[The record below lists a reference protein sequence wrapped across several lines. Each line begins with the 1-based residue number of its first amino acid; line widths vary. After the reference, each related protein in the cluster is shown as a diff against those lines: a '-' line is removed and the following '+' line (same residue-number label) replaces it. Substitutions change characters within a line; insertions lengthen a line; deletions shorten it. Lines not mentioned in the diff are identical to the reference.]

1 MFKDKINKVKD
12 KLIVIVKKVV
22 KYSYNIFNIIKD
34 KVIIIINKIKKI
46 DIDIIKDKLIFLKG
60 KFKNINLRK
69 DKFSIAIVCVVVLLF
84 IVIVRNSLAKDEI
97 YANVDVNNI
106 LMGTN
111 VLYMDN
117 TDYNECKFCNKARV
131 YLDDKGI
138 NYKYYNVASV
148 SNDKFKEDLELLGI
162 DKDLFGTPALIY
174 IEDGRMFANIINIS
188 DTDVIDSFIKDYSLD
203 KLK

>member
-138 NYKYYNVASV
+138 NYKYYNVSSV
-148 SNDKFKEDLELLGI
+148 SDDKFKEDLELLGI

-188 DTDVIDSFIKDYSLD
+188 DTDVIDSFIKDYRLD

>member
-12 KLIVIVKKVV
+12 KLIVIVKKVA

-34 KVIIIINKIKKI
+34 KAIIISNKILGF
-46 DIDIIKDKLIFLKG
+46 IKDKLIFLKG
-60 KFKNINLRK
+60 KFKNINLK
-69 DKFSIAIVCVVVLLF
+69 EDKFSIAIVCVVVVLF

-97 YANVDVNNI
+97 YANVDVNNV

-138 NYKYYNVASV
+138 NYKYYNVSSV
-148 SNDKFKEDLELLGI
+148 SDDKFKEDLKLLGI
-162 DKDLFGTPALIY
+162 DEDLFGTPALIY

>member
-12 KLIVIVKKVV
+12 KLIVIVKKVA

-34 KVIIIINKIKKI
+34 KAIIVGNKILGF
-46 DIDIIKDKLIFLKG
+46 IKDKLIFLKS
-60 KFKNINLRK
+60 KFKNINLK
-69 DKFSIAIVCVVVLLF
+69 EDKFSIAIVCVVVVLF

-97 YANVDVNNI
+97 YANVDVNNV

-138 NYKYYNVASV
+138 NYKYYNVSSV
-148 SNDKFKEDLELLGI
+148 SDDKFKEDLELLGI
-162 DKDLFGTPALIY
+162 DKELFGTPALIY

>member
-1 MFKDKINKVKD
+1 MFKDNINKVKD
-12 KLIVIVKKVV
+12 KLIVIVKKVA

-34 KVIIIINKIKKI
+34 KAIIVGNKILGF
-46 DIDIIKDKLIFLKG
+46 IKDKLIFLKG
-60 KFKNINLRK
+60 KFKNINLK
-69 DKFSIAIVCVVVLLF
+69 EDKFSIAIVCVVVVLF

-97 YANVDVNNI
+97 YANVDVNNV

-138 NYKYYNVASV
+138 NYKYYNVSSV
-148 SNDKFKEDLELLGI
+148 SDDKFKEDL
-162 DKDLFGTPALIY
+162 
-174 IEDGRMFANIINIS
+174 
-188 DTDVIDSFIKDYSLD
+188 
-203 KLK
+203 

>member
-12 KLIVIVKKVV
+12 KLIVIVKKVI
-22 KYSYNIFNIIKD
+22 KYSYNIFNVIKD
-34 KVIIIINKIKKI
+34 KAIIVGNKILGFS
-46 DIDIIKDKLIFLKG
+46 KDKLIFLKG
-60 KFKNINLRK
+60 KFKNINLK
-69 DKFSIAIVCVVVLLF
+69 EDKFSIGIVCVVIVLF

-97 YANVDVNNI
+97 YANVDVNNV

-138 NYKYYNVASV
+138 NYKYYNVSSV
-148 SNDKFKEDLELLGI
+148 SDDKFKEDLELLGI
-162 DKDLFGTPALIY
+162 DEELFGTPALIY

>member
-1 MFKDKINKVKD
+1 MFKDNINKVKD

-34 KVIIIINKIKKI
+34 KAIIVGNKILGF
-46 DIDIIKDKLIFLKG
+46 IKDKLIFLKS
-60 KFKNINLRK
+60 KFKNINLK
-69 DKFSIAIVCVVVLLF
+69 EDKFSIAIVCVVVVLF

-97 YANVDVNNI
+97 YANVDVNNV

-138 NYKYYNVASV
+138 NYKYYNVSSV
-148 SNDKFKEDLELLGI
+148 SDDKFKEDLELLGI

>member
-12 KLIVIVKKVV
+12 KLIVIVKKVA

-34 KVIIIINKIKKI
+34 KAIIVGNKILGF
-46 DIDIIKDKLIFLKG
+46 IKDKLIFLKG
-60 KFKNINLRK
+60 KFKNINLK
-69 DKFSIAIVCVVVLLF
+69 EDKFSIAIVCIVVVLF

-97 YANVDVNNI
+97 YANVDVNNV

-138 NYKYYNVASV
+138 NYKYYNVSSV
-148 SNDKFKEDLELLGI
+148 SDDKFKEDLELLGI

>member
-1 MFKDKINKVKD
+1 MFKDNINKVKD
-12 KLIVIVKKVV
+12 KLIVIVKKVA

-34 KVIIIINKIKKI
+34 KAIIVGNKILGF
-46 DIDIIKDKLIFLKG
+46 IKDKLIFLKG
-60 KFKNINLRK
+60 KFKNINLK
-69 DKFSIAIVCVVVLLF
+69 EDKFSIAIVCVVVVLF

-97 YANVDVNNI
+97 YANVDVNNV

-138 NYKYYNVASV
+138 NYKYYNVSSV
-148 SNDKFKEDLELLGI
+148 SDDKFKEDLELLGI